1 MSDINEQHKIKAQKR
16 NAGYEKKQAKATTE
30 KGLLIINTGAGKGK
44 TTAAFG
50 MVLRAVGHGM
60 NVGVVQF
67 IKGAMETA
75 ERTVLSKFDNVEF
88 HAIGEGFTWKTQNRE
103 KDIATAEEAWQV
115 AAGLIDNPDI
125 DMVVLDELNVV
136 LKYDYLDI
144 NKVLEKI
151 QNRRP
156 MQHIIVTGRQAKEE
170 LIEAA
175 DLVSEIKPI
184 KHPYKDQRIIAQ
196 KGIEF

>member
-1 MSDINEQHKIKAQKR
+1 
-16 NAGYEKKQAKATTE
+16 
-30 KGLLIINTGAGKGK
+30 
-44 TTAAFG
+44 
-50 MVLRAVGHGM
+50 
-60 NVGVVQF
+60 
-67 IKGAMETA
+67 
-75 ERTVLSKFDNVEF
+75 
-88 HAIGEGFTWKTQNRE
+88 
-103 KDIATAEEAWQV
+103 
-115 AAGLIDNPDI
+115 
-125 DMVVLDELNVV
+125 MVVLDELNVV